1 MSGRALKKVVSI
13 SIEMRP
19 LLESEIPVIPR
30 RLDPNRSAA
39 RQREW
44 FQKSTRGELICPAG
58 RLGGVPVGHAM
69 TIRYGIN
76 IDVVSSRFDSCPN
89 IEDLYLTPERRS
101 QVSHTETL
109 TMERGIKLLGLAVGI
124 GNLRAAALHKRLGYM
139 DTGLGEFGADI
150 RYNDAEGRLRSGG
163 ERCGC
168 LIRPLGDY
176 EPH

>member
-1 MSGRALKKVVSI
+1 M
-13 SIEMRP
+13 
-19 LLESEIPVIPR
+19 ESEIPVIPR
-30 RLDPNRSAA
+30 RLDPNGLAA

-44 FQKSTRGELICPAG
+44 FQRSTRGELICPVG
-58 RLGGVPVGHAM
+58 RLGGVLVGHAM

-109 TMERGIKLLGLAVGI
+109 TMERGIELLGLAVGI
-124 GNLRAAALHKRLGYM
+124 DNLRAAALHKRLGYL
-139 DTGLGEFGADI
+139 DTGPGEFGI
-150 RYNDAEGRLRSGG
+150 NLGYTDAEGGLQSWK